1 MNKAKRGLRSE
12 SGQGIVEYILLLVV
26 VITLAILLANRL
38 FKPFREWAQHYIGN
52 YVECLLDQG
61 ELPGL
66 GGASGVQE
74 CNFTNP
80 FEEGGSSN
88 ASKGGSSG
96 SSEKERGVE
105 ERDNESEASKSDSK
119 RSNLVAQAGG
129 RQRSVRIGGFDNGGG
144 GAKSIV
150 VEEGGGSKERS
161 PGYLRGGYGGGRNN
175 DRARQIQVSGINGM
189 LMAEREKIKKREDK
203 IRKVAAVSEE
213 GGGSKQGRKIEV
225 REQLRKPRDVD
236 LSGDG
241 FSFGKIFRLLIII
254 VVAIAMILF
263 IGGQLSQISKSMEK

>member
-12 SGQGIVEYILLLVV
+12 SGQGIIEYILLLVV

-66 GGASGVQE
+66 GGQNGIQD
-74 CNFTNP
+74 CNFTSP

-96 SSEKERGVE
+96 SSEKGQGSE
-105 ERDNESEASKSDSK
+105 ERDNESESSKSDSK
-119 RSNLVAQAGG
+119 RPNLVAQAGG
-129 RQRSVRIGGFDNGGG
+129 RQRTVRIGGFDNGGG
-144 GAKSIV
+144 SSKSIV
-150 VEEGGGSKERS
+150 VEESAGAKERN
-161 PGYLRGGYGGGRNN
+161 PGFIRGGYRGGSNN
-175 DRARQIQVSGINGM
+175 DRGRQRQVTGLNGM

-213 GGGSKQGRKIEV
+213 GGGTKQGRRIEV
-225 REQLRKPRDVD
+225 REDLRKARDVN
-236 LSGDG
+236 LSGEE

-263 IGGQLSQISKSMEK
+263 IGGQLSQISKGMEK